1 MESDQLGS
9 SLPNKELKLPM
20 YRLNSKLLEDY
31 LNQIGCNNA
40 LSLRYFLLCLEL
52 DELKKQKS
60 KSRVFQGD
68 EINLL
73 PSIDSCS
80 NTNSGLFCE
89 FFIK

>member
-31 LNQIGCNNA
+31 LNQIGCNSA

-60 KSRVFQGD
+60 NYHVFQED
-68 EINLL
+68 EVNLL

-89 FFIK
+89 FFVK